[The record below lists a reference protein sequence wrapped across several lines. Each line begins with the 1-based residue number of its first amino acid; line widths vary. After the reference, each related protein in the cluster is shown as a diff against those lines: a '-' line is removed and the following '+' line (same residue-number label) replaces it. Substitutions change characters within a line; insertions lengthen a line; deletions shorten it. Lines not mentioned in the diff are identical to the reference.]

1 LVGAITLPRN
11 DTDLAS
17 WNERIVR
24 VVELVGV
31 LLILSGAAAATARFL
46 ARWASTGL
54 DTAYR
59 EYRQHLGR
67 AILLGL
73 EFLVAGDIIN
83 TVAVDPT
90 FRSVGVLAGIVVIRT
105 FLSFSSKSKSK
116 DAGPGL
122 AHNSP
127 MNGLHHLRKLLLRRP
142 AIVEGTSI
150 GDNRYTGRHGALS
163 LS

>member
-1 LVGAITLPRN
+1 M
-11 DTDLAS
+11 DLAA
-17 WNERIVR
+17 WKEPIVR

-31 LLILSGAAAATARFL
+31 LLILGGAGAATARFL
-46 ARWASTGL
+46 TRWASMGL

-105 FLSFSSKSKSK
+105 FLSFSLEVEIDGRWPWARTQVA
-116 DAGPGL
+116 DAPPGQL
-122 AHNSP
+122 P
-127 MNGLHHLRKLLLRRP
+127 
-142 AIVEGTSI
+142 
-150 GDNRYTGRHGALS
+150 
-163 LS
+163 

>member
-1 LVGAITLPRN
+1 M
-11 DTDLAS
+11 DLAA
-17 WNERIVR
+17 WKEPVTH

-31 LLILSGAAAATARFL
+31 LLILVGAAAATARFL
-46 ARWASTGL
+46 ARWASMGL
-54 DTAYR
+54 ETAYR

-105 FLSFSSKSKSK
+105 FLSFSLEVEIDGRWPWARSNV
-116 DAGPGL
+116 PGKPQKEL
-122 AHNSP
+122 P
-127 MNGLHHLRKLLLRRP
+127 
-142 AIVEGTSI
+142 
-150 GDNRYTGRHGALS
+150 
-163 LS
+163 

>member
-1 LVGAITLPRN
+1 M
-11 DTDLAS
+11 DLAA
-17 WNERIVR
+17 WKEPVTR

-31 LLILSGAAAATARFL
+31 LLILIGAAAATVRFV
-46 ARWASTGL
+46 ARWAAAGL

-59 EYRQHLGR
+59 EYRQQLGR

-105 FLSFSSKSKSK
+105 FLSFS
-116 DAGPGL
+116 L
-122 AHNSP
+122 E
-127 MNGLHHLRKLLLRRP
+127 
-142 AIVEGTSI
+142 VEIEGHWPWARSQ
-150 GDNRYTGRHGALS
+150 LS
-163 LS
+163 LPGRGASP

>member
-1 LVGAITLPRN
+1 MLLRTN
-11 DTDLAS
+11 MDLAA
-17 WNERIVR
+17 WKEPIVR

-31 LLILSGAAAATARFL
+31 LLILGGAAAATARFL

-54 DTAYR
+54 ETAYR

-67 AILLGL
+67 AIMLGL

-105 FLSFSSKSKSK
+105 FLSFSLEVEIEGRWPWAKSETS
-116 DAGPGL
+116 APRTAGL
-122 AHNSP
+122 A
-127 MNGLHHLRKLLLRRP
+127 
-142 AIVEGTSI
+142 
-150 GDNRYTGRHGALS
+150 
-163 LS
+163 

>member
-1 LVGAITLPRN
+1 MNLT
-11 DTDLAS
+11 S
-17 WNERIVR
+17 WKEPIVR

-46 ARWASTGL
+46 AKWASTGL

-105 FLSFSSKSKSK
+105 FLSFS
-116 DAGPGL
+116 L
-122 AHNSP
+122 E
-127 MNGLHHLRKLLLRRP
+127 
-142 AIVEGTSI
+142 VEIEGRWPW
-150 GDNRYTGRHGALS
+150 NRAQVADVGQGQKP
-163 LS
+163 